1 MKPPSVSKKICN
13 SVMQTS
19 AFAAAIISLLY
30 VFKVPVIGQ
39 PLSENN
45 FNYGLIFLFL
55 VIALTSTI
63 KSLLSKRKIKKH

>member
-1 MKPPSVSKKICN
+1 MKPPSLSKKICN

-19 AFAAAIISLLY
+19 AFAAAIIALLY
-30 VFKVPVIGQ
+30 AFKVPVIGQ

-63 KSLLSKRKIKKH
+63 KSLLSKRKIKKR

>member
-1 MKPPSVSKKICN
+1 MKPPSLSKKICN

-19 AFAAAIISLLY
+19 ALAAAIISLLY
-30 VFKVPVIGQ
+30 AFKVPVIDQ

-63 KSLLSKRKIKKH
+63 KSLLSKRKIKKG